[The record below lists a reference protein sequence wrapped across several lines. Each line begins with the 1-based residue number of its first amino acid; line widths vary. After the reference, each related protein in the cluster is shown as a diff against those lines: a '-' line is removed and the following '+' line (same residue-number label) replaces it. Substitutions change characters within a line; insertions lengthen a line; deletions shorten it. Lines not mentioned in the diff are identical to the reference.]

1 MKYLSSAIGILI
13 ASVLISPS
21 LKAAE
26 PMHHD
31 IKVVL
36 YPDEHRMTVQDR
48 VTVPDGLL
56 QDLKFLLHKGLKP
69 SSTNPAV
76 RIVGQNEK
84 SRSVPAESF
93 NVSLPAGQKAFVLEY
108 GGSIHHPLEP
118 YGKEQA
124 RGFRQTPGVVS
135 AEGVYLS
142 GSSLWYPTFDQGLVT
157 FTLEVELPS
166 GWDAVCQGKRTR
178 HVREEDRTVVQWASA
193 KPHEDIHIVAGPFT
207 EYIQP
212 AGKID
217 AMVFLRAPDKGLA
230 NKYLD
235 ATAMYL
241 EMYEKLIGPYPYEKF
256 ALVENFWE
264 TGYGMASFTLLGP
277 KIIRFPFILHSSYP
291 HEILHNWW
299 GNSVFPDYAA
309 GNWAEG
315 LTAYLSDHLIKE
327 TRGSGVAHRQENLQK
342 YADYVS
348 EERDFPLTQ
357 FRSRH
362 STSSEAVGYGK
373 SLMFFHMLRQQL
385 GDKLFVQG
393 LQDFY
398 KRNEFQI
405 ASFDDIC
412 RSFEDVSGKEMEASF
427 DQWLTQP
434 GAPELKVSR
443 ARALPEGG
451 GYVLRAVLEQVQP
464 EGEYTLRVPVAAT
477 MKGQSQTYQSVV
489 IMDTRRLEL
498 SLHVPAMPLRLD
510 VDPEYDLFRKLDR
523 DETPPALTQAFG
535 AKKMLIL
542 LPSSAGQG
550 LLDAYRDL
558 SQSLSQSGPDAVE
571 VKLDAELK
579 EVPSDRA
586 VTLLGWEN
594 RFLNNIVSAL
604 SEYDVTINKKEI
616 QIGPTK
622 IKQENHSVVLTARQ
636 PKNKDFSLTWVAT
649 DVPEALSGLGRKLP
663 HYHKYSYL
671 GFQGAAPD
679 NVVKGRWPV
688 LDSPMTVLVRR
699 EDGTVSRVDRGE
711 LAPRKPLAT
720 LPPVFSKER
729 MMETVRLLS
738 NEKFQ
743 GRGFGTQGLDQT
755 AEFIAQR
762 FQEAGLRPAGDSE
775 ESYFQTWVDVGG
787 APSRKANT
795 KNVIGVIPGKN
806 PKLNAQS
813 VVIGAHFDHLGLG
826 WPDVREEH
834 RGKIHPGADDNASGV
849 AVLIELARVLT
860 ESLNPE
866 RNVVFAAFTGE
877 EAGRRGS
884 KYYVAKRNGYPPAQC
899 IGMLNLDTV
908 GRLGNRKLLVLGA
921 GSAKEWIHIF
931 RGAGFVTG
939 VDIQAVSEELDSS
952 DQKSFQVAGIPAV
965 QLFSGPHLDYHHPTD
980 TVDKI
985 DADGLLKV
993 AAVAKEVIE
1002 YLASREE
1009 PMTNTLEPGRKVDPT
1024 PKKGRNV
1031 SLGTIPDFTHTG
1043 DGCRLSGV
1051 VPDSPAERCG
1061 LMEGDVIVSI
1071 GSDPIHTLRDLS
1083 DILKSLHPGDKAIIK
1098 FLREGKEM
1106 SVETEVV
1113 KR

>member
-1 MKYLSSAIGILI
+1 
-13 ASVLISPS
+13 
-21 LKAAE
+21 
-26 PMHHD
+26 MHHD

-56 QDLKFLLHKGLKP
+56 QDLRFFLHRGLKP
-69 SSTNPAV
+69 SSTNPGV

-84 SRSVPAESF
+84 SRSVPVESF
-93 NVSLPAGQKAFVLEY
+93 KVSLPAGQKAFELEY

-142 GSSLWYPTFDQGLVT
+142 GSSLWYPTFDQELVT

-385 GDKLFVQG
+385 GDELFVQG

-398 KRNEFQI
+398 KKNEFQI

-434 GAPELKVSR
+434 GAPELKV
-443 ARALPEGG
+443 A
-451 GYVLRAVLEQVQP
+451 
-464 EGEYTLRVPVAAT
+464 
-477 MKGQSQTYQSVV
+477 
-489 IMDTRRLEL
+489 
-498 SLHVPAMPLRLD
+498 
-510 VDPEYDLFRKLDR
+510 
-523 DETPPALTQAFG
+523 
-535 AKKMLIL
+535 
-542 LPSSAGQG
+542 
-550 LLDAYRDL
+550 
-558 SQSLSQSGPDAVE
+558 
-571 VKLDAELK
+571 
-579 EVPSDRA
+579 
-586 VTLLGWEN
+586 
-594 RFLNNIVSAL
+594 
-604 SEYDVTINKKEI
+604 
-616 QIGPTK
+616 
-622 IKQENHSVVLTARQ
+622 
-636 PKNKDFSLTWVAT
+636 
-649 DVPEALSGLGRKLP
+649 
-663 HYHKYSYL
+663 
-671 GFQGAAPD
+671 
-679 NVVKGRWPV
+679 
-688 LDSPMTVLVRR
+688 
-699 EDGTVSRVDRGE
+699 
-711 LAPRKPLAT
+711 
-720 LPPVFSKER
+720 
-729 MMETVRLLS
+729 
-738 NEKFQ
+738 
-743 GRGFGTQGLDQT
+743 
-755 AEFIAQR
+755 
-762 FQEAGLRPAGDSE
+762 
-775 ESYFQTWVDVGG
+775 
-787 APSRKANT
+787 
-795 KNVIGVIPGKN
+795 
-806 PKLNAQS
+806 
-813 VVIGAHFDHLGLG
+813 
-826 WPDVREEH
+826 
-834 RGKIHPGADDNASGV
+834 
-849 AVLIELARVLT
+849 
-860 ESLNPE
+860 
-866 RNVVFAAFTGE
+866 
-877 EAGRRGS
+877 
-884 KYYVAKRNGYPPAQC
+884 
-899 IGMLNLDTV
+899 
-908 GRLGNRKLLVLGA
+908 
-921 GSAKEWIHIF
+921 
-931 RGAGFVTG
+931 
-939 VDIQAVSEELDSS
+939 
-952 DQKSFQVAGIPAV
+952 
-965 QLFSGPHLDYHHPTD
+965 
-980 TVDKI
+980 
-985 DADGLLKV
+985 
-993 AAVAKEVIE
+993 
-1002 YLASREE
+1002 
-1009 PMTNTLEPGRKVDPT
+1009 
-1024 PKKGRNV
+1024 
-1031 SLGTIPDFTHTG
+1031 
-1043 DGCRLSGV
+1043 
-1051 VPDSPAERCG
+1051 
-1061 LMEGDVIVSI
+1061 
-1071 GSDPIHTLRDLS
+1071 
-1083 DILKSLHPGDKAIIK
+1083 
-1098 FLREGKEM
+1098 
-1106 SVETEVV
+1106 
-1113 KR
+1113 